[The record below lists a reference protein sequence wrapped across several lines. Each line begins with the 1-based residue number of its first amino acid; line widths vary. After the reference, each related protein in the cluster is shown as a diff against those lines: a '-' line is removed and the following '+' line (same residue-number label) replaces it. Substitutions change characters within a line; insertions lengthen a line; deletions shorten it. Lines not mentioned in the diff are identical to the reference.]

1 MVMLHKSFIV
11 YCRMRTTVKEKQVPS
26 YWHRFPTHYF
36 SILKKK
42 MYQICHPADDFCDAL
57 TDSRNGSDTSNEA
70 HKRNST
76 DANNKQ
82 ISESDSFIYKTLES
96 IQDREFCN
104 LIQLPPEKVITLC
117 CCFIIGSREWEN
129 ISTNCFIS

>member
-1 MVMLHKSFIV
+1 
-11 YCRMRTTVKEKQVPS
+11 
-26 YWHRFPTHYF
+26 
-36 SILKKK
+36 

-57 TDSRNGSDTSNEA
+57 TDSRNGGDTSNEA
-70 HKRNST
+70 HKRNSA

-96 IQDREFCN
+96 IQDHEFCN

-117 CCFIIGSREWEN
+117 CYFIIGSREWEN